1 LLFDKLKNATKHK
14 LSPLV
19 FSVSA
24 IVLSL
29 TAASSPMANAASF
42 DQQLSQLKQNSIIAA
57 TNKKQL
63 TNEAKNLSKAV
74 AELEVVAEVI
84 GGELTKTTNKVTEL
98 TETVVKAEKDLAKQR
113 ALHALNQKDRPELEQ
128 KINKT
133 AKNVKQLTDELERE
147 KQKQAK
153 LQSDQKAAK
162 QQLAKR
168 RDESMR
174 LVGLSL
180 EQQDAFEES
189 VKANV
194 EKIVQSERDK
204 ANEKRKETTE
214 NKPAE
219 MPVKT
224 EEVPAPEP
232 QPEPAPQPEPKPE
245 PVPGSAEWA
254 AQQPTY
260 PWANAPFPNELP
272 DPWGMFQRQC
282 VSYTAWKVAQ
292 SGRHMPY
299 WGGVGNAN
307 QWDDNARAA
316 GIPVDTN
323 PRVGDVAVMHI
334 GPYGHVMYVEA
345 VNPDGTIRISEYNFD
360 LQGNY
365 SERTISPAGLVFI
378 HF

>member
-1 LLFDKLKNATKHK
+1 MLFDKLKNATKHK

-24 IVLSL
+24 IGLSL
-29 TAASSPMANAASF
+29 TAASAPAVNAVSF
-42 DQQLSQLKQNSIIAA
+42 DQQLSQLKQNNIVAT

-63 TNEAKNLSKAV
+63 TTEVKDLSKTV
-74 AELEVVAEVI
+74 AELQVQVDTI
-84 GGELTKTTNKVTEL
+84 DSELAKTTNKVNEL
-98 TETVVKAEKDLAKQR
+98 TKTVVKTEKDLAKQR
-113 ALHALNQKDRPELEQ
+113 AMHALNQENRSKLEKQ
-128 KINKT
+128 INET
-133 AKNVKQLTDELERE
+133 ANSAKQLTKQLERE
-147 KQKQAK
+147 KQSQENLLA
-153 LQSDQKAAK
+153 DQKVMQ

-174 LVGLSL
+174 LIGLNR

-189 VKANV
+189 VKANID
-194 EKIVQSERDK
+194 KIVQSERNK
-204 ANEKRKETTE
+204 AVE
-214 NKPAE
+214 NNKKAEEKPAE
-219 MPVKT
+219 TPAKT
-224 EEVPAPEP
+224 EEAPAPEP
-232 QPEPAPQPEPKPE
+232 KPEPAPAPQPKPE

-254 AQQPTY
+254 AAQPSY
-260 PWANAPFPNELP
+260 PWANAPFPNDLP

-345 VNPDGTIRISEYNFD
+345 VNPDGTIRISEYNYD

-378 HF
+378 HFP